1 MMNILGLSLVV
12 TSLAAAGLWSP
23 SPQRQ
28 YVGASEGH
36 RVIVVEYDEDAQH
49 GTKVHVSPPP
59 PQQQPK
65 PAKYFSKEGLK
76 EAASVL
82 PNLGQGIS
90 PGGKAGPGSHVPGE
104 LICDAFGKCTQTFA
118 SVFDKAKDK
127 VSETADEAKHK
138 LGEIASK
145 AKGALAEKD
154 RVLKESA
161 NECIDK
167 AEDAVGTVKE
177 TAETARCHIVN
188 NSTEKAEMARE
199 KTERKAKSGANK
211 LFIAMEA
218 LNPVMGIANL
228 LGLASAYGMSVWV
241 TFISSTV
248 LAEALPRLQ
257 FGVVQINMHDVH
269 SKAMGFSVGLALLG
283 HLLGQRRTLFCSKTD
298 MFQAFNLMC
307 SFLLVLVNALY
318 FKPKA
323 TKVLLERMKVEK
335 EGRRGRDGFVVGE
348 AAMKS
353 RESPTAASA
362 TIARLNERLKKLN
375 AKSSLVN
382 VVTLVPL
389 TWHLLYL
396 AHRISSNRG

>member
-1 MMNILGLSLVV
+1 MNILGLSLFA
-12 TSLAAAGLWSP
+12 TSLAAAGIWSP
-23 SPQRQ
+23 TPQRQ
-28 YVGASEGH
+28 YVGAGEGH
-36 RVIVVEYDEDAQH
+36 RVIVVEYDEHAQR
-49 GTKVHVSPPP
+49 GTQVYISPPP
-59 PQQQPK
+59 PQQPE

-118 SVFDKAKDK
+118 TVFDKAKDM

-138 LGEIASK
+138 AGEIAGK
-145 AKGALAEKD
+145 AKGALAQKGQ
-154 RVLKESA
+154 VLKESA
-161 NECIDK
+161 NECLDK
-167 AEDAVGTVKE
+167 AKDAVGTVKE
-177 TAETARCHIVN
+177 TAETARCHLVN
-188 NSTEKAEMARE
+188 NSTEKAEMAQEIAEEAARE
-199 KTERKAKSGANK
+199 KTERKDKS
-211 LFIAMEA
+211 AMEA

-241 TFISSTV
+241 TFISRTV

-269 SKAMGFSVGLALLG
+269 SKAMGFSLGLALLG
-283 HLLGQRRTLFCSKTD
+283 HLLGQRRTLFSSKTD
-298 MFQAFNLMC
+298 LFQAFNLIC

-323 TKVLLERMKVEK
+323 TKVLLERMRVEK

-353 RESPTAASA
+353 RESPSSAA
-362 TIARLNERLKKLN
+362 TIGRLNERLKKLN

-382 VVTLVPL
+382 VVTLVVL

-396 AHRISSNRG
+396 AHCINFNRC